1 MILTVAAM
9 LVQYYFETIFPRIP
23 KPVQDDLA
31 VKLAGCGLP
40 VKAIGNA
47 GQGGG
52 DRRGVDE
59 PNRRPASVKVRSL
72 SVAVGCIKVRFLG
85 FCGIPHC
92 STQQGWWYRHEG
104 VITHPLSSPLVSST
118 AVSMSRTSA

>member
-1 MILTVAAM
+1 MKVGACPRRGGTSAPVLFLPPFTYHADGIGTCHPS
-9 LVQYYFETIFPRIP
+9 VQYYFETLFPRIP

-31 VKLAGCGLP
+31 AKLTAMGLP

-59 PNRRPASVKVRSL
+59 PNRRPASVKVRAS
-72 SVAVGCIKVRFLG
+72 GC
-85 FCGIPHC
+85 
-92 STQQGWWYRHEG
+92 G
-104 VITHPLSSPLVSST
+104 VHP
-118 AVSMSRTSA
+118 